1 MMRWLRASVAEISQ
15 EADLRACLQLAAMVL
30 PLAAA
35 VLPLRGQADPNFHG
49 WYQFFGDH
57 PVNGSRWGIHLEAQV
72 RRHDAARAWQNLLL
86 RPALNFR
93 VNGAVELT
101 AGYGY
106 VSYHRYGAYPIAS
119 RWNEHR
125 IFEDVRLRHAAGR
138 LQILHRF
145 RLEHRW
151 LLDGLYE
158 NRHRYMA
165 RATLPLR
172 GAHYLAIW
180 NEVFTPVAPE
190 RFPRALDQ
198 NRATLAWGRRM
209 GRHARLEAGYM
220 MQTVWQRNGSVREDN
235 HTLVLA
241 VFSDLPFI
249 RRP

>member
-1 MMRWLRASVAEISQ
+1 ML
-15 EADLRACLQLAAMVL
+15 AC
-30 PLAAA
+30 PLLLSAQTDAN
-35 VLPLRGQADPNFHG
+35 LHG
-49 WYQFFGDH
+49 WYQYFGDH
-57 PVNGSRWGIHLEAQV
+57 PLNESRWGLHLEAQV

-86 RPALNFR
+86 RPAVNFR

-106 VSYHRYGAYPIAS
+106 VSYHRYGLYPVAA

-125 IFEDVRLRHAAGR
+125 IFEDLKLRHRAGR
-138 LQILHRF
+138 FQLQHRF
-145 RLEHRW
+145 RMEHRW

-158 NRHRYMA
+158 NRHRYML

-172 GAHYLAIW
+172 GPHYLTAW
-180 NEVFTPVAPE
+180 NEVFTPVRPE
-190 RFPRALDQ
+190 RFPHTVDQ
-198 NRATLAWGRRM
+198 NRATLAWGRRL

-220 MQTVWQRNGSVREDN
+220 MQTVWQRNGRVREDN

-241 VFSDLPFI
+241 LLSDLPFF

>member
-1 MMRWLRASVAEISQ
+1 MSCRLRVPVIRTHPEPRLRAR
-15 EADLRACLQLAAMVL
+15 LRAAAFVL
-30 PLAAA
+30 GLAAA
-35 VLPLRGQADPNFHG
+35 AIPLRGQADPNLHG
-49 WYQFFGDH
+49 WYQYFGDH
-57 PVNGSRWGIHLEAQV
+57 PVKGSRWGIHLEAQV

-86 RPALNFR
+86 RPAVNFR
-93 VNGAVELT
+93 VNGAVEMT

-106 VSYHRYGAYPIAS
+106 VTYHRYGSYPVAS
-119 RWNEHR
+119 RWNENR
-125 IFEDVRLRHAAGR
+125 LFEDVKLRHAAGR

-145 RLEHRW
+145 RMEHRW
-151 LLDGLYE
+151 LLDGLFE

-180 NEVFTPVAPE
+180 NELFTPVPPE
-190 RFPRALDQ
+190 RFPRAVDQ

-220 MQTVWQRNGSVREDN
+220 LQTVWQRNGRVREDN

-241 VFSDLPFI
+241 LFSDLPFFG
-249 RRP
+249 RP